1 MSRQGNEFVEQPI
14 YQQLSRVAKAMS
26 NPGRLRLLDL
36 LDSTSELTV
45 EELSA
50 ASGIALKNT
59 SAQLQ
64 DLRANGLVQ
73 ARRDGVRMYYRL
85 AGEHV
90 STFLGQYQ
98 RFAAGAL
105 ADLRAEIQSYLGGAG
120 HWDPVGADELTRLQE
135 QGVLL
140 LDVRSADDFA
150 HGHIPGAVSLPLS
163 ELSDRL
169 TEVPQHSDV
178 VAYCQGPYCVSSPRA
193 AQVLADNDFRVRTLD
208 GGYAAWVR
216 LHGTAAAATQS

>member
-1 MSRQGNEFVEQPI
+1 MTGAGGNEFVEQPI
-14 YQQLSRVAKAMS
+14 YQQLSRIAKAMS

-36 LDSTSELTV
+36 LDTTAELTV

-64 DLRANGLVQ
+64 DLRANGLVV
-73 ARRDGVRMYYRL
+73 ARRDGVRMFYRL
-85 AGEHV
+85 AGPAV
-90 STFLGQYQ
+90 SEFLGRYQ
-98 RFAAGAL
+98 RFAADSL

-120 HWDPVGADELTRLQE
+120 QWDPVGPDELARLRE

-140 LDVRSADDFA
+140 VDVRSADDYA

-163 ELSDRL
+163 ELTDRL
-169 TEVPQHSDV
+169 TELPADTEV
-178 VAYCQGPYCVSSPRA
+178 VAYCQGPYCVASPRA
-193 AQVLADNDFRVRTLD
+193 AQTLADNGFRVRTLD

-216 LHGTAAAATQS
+216 LHGRTAAACE